1 MLSMWQVLSMRHLRL
16 QDLCRVTYL
25 SKSGN
30 ATRLAGSLSAEEL
43 PDLARIASGQAKSV
57 AENRVT
63 EAVKPGAVTGGQG
76 VVMKPM
82 DPMTGAFS

>member
-1 MLSMWQVLSMRHLRL
+1 MWQVLSKQHLRL
-16 QDLCRVTYL
+16 QHLCRVTYL

-63 EAVKPGAVTGGQG
+63 EAAKPGAVTGGQG